1 MNRPQDEPVTAPE
14 PATLPSEHDRS
25 RRSLLGRIVA
35 PLVVVITALA
45 KFGFAVFK
53 FFGIF
58 LAVGGYALIWGWW
71 FAVGFVLLI
80 LVHELGHY
88 IEARREG
95 LDPQLPVFLPFL
107 GAYVALRNLRR
118 THPEV
123 IEELRECVKQGT
135 VPLRDGRLIA
145 RYGLGKQEGMS
156 VAVQSQMVRAGLELL
171 ESSPQGE
178 EAVHPPDLAH
188 DHSLLLNDLEWAE
201 ELAVISRGRVVASG
215 AAAELFSTRQ
225 ALSVRFG
232 SAAERDAGIAALVAG
247 GMPATPDRDA
257 FCLVDGATDGADA
270 IRLLADAGIY
280 PAEVVMRRPSLEQV
294 YVELTGADGEAA
306 S

>member
-1 MNRPQDEPVTAPE
+1 MNRPSDEPVTAPE

-107 GAYVALRNLRR
+107 GAYVALRNMRFDPWVNAKVSLAGPVTGGVGAVGCLVAAESLDSDLLRALAY
-118 THPEV
+118 TGFLLNLINLAPIAFLDGAHV
-123 IEELRECVKQGT
+123 LRSWRV
-135 VPLRDGRLIA
+135 L
-145 RYGLGKQEGMS
+145 
-156 VAVQSQMVRAGLELL
+156 RAGGGRTD
-171 ESSPQGE
+171 PD
-178 EAVHPPDLAH
+178 EARRLAA
-188 DHSLLLNDLEWAE
+188 L
-201 ELAVISRGRVVASG
+201 V
-215 AAAELFSTRQ
+215 AAASILT
-225 ALSVRFG
+225 
-232 SAAERDAGIAALVAG
+232 IAALVF
-247 GMPATPDRDA
+247 GMLAAHVPQDR
-257 FCLVDGATDGADA
+257 L
-270 IRLLADAGIY
+270 
-280 PAEVVMRRPSLEQV
+280 
-294 YVELTGADGEAA
+294 
-306 S
+306 